1 MSLNA
6 SKTES
11 EYHYKT
17 LLRQSY
23 RHSLIL
29 VKPASWFHNDAAKRF
44 RCLSEFMGRGSV
56 SLGEDA
62 VNDNPD
68 APCSYSLQH
77 VVHTCPNSVPFK
89 KGSYEYPHECLVR
102 LHWRPQIDS
111 QTARGRVADD
121 P

>member
-29 VKPASWFHNDAAKRF
+29 VKRASWFHNDAAKRF

-62 VNDNPD
+62 VNDTLMRPAATACNMSSTRVRT
-68 APCSYSLQH
+68 PCLSKRGPMN
-77 VVHTCPNSVPFK
+77 TPMSVWLDCI
-89 KGSYEYPHECLVR
+89 GDHRSTVR
-102 LHWRPQIDS
+102 LP
-111 QTARGRVADD
+111 AAA
-121 P
+121 